1 MDDQRAQRGAGAPY
15 NEATGTEL
23 FKGCIDRRRDRSCKG
38 DPSGTLSLTAHYWAL
53 YGSADPASLIWG
65 ACWHPVVAGTGDFA
79 GAQGVV
85 MFVDS
90 PTPRGVETDYIGT
103 LTLAGARASSSRVA
117 KASGAYRDPA
127 AERSGGRGG
136 ARRRGRGR
144 EAAPWRPTSP
154 QAITSAPPAPPPIR
168 LAAARRPGAVTPR
181 PRSTHQWLRTMPR
194 SHTFRV
200 AHRGLPA
207 YSQALEVIHRE
218 AVLRDR
224 CTGF

>member
-1 MDDQRAQRGAGAPY
+1 MRATRRVAALLAGAVATVALTGGAAEAATHRVAGKLVAVNVDAAGAGEYKIRGGLRGTWTINELNAVPGAPY

-90 PTPRGVETDYIGT
+90 PTPRGVETNYIGT

-117 KASGAYRDPA
+117 KASGAVP
-127 AERSGGRGG
+127 
-136 ARRRGRGR
+136 
-144 EAAPWRPTSP
+144 
-154 QAITSAPPAPPPIR
+154 
-168 LAAARRPGAVTPR
+168 RPG
-181 PRSTHQWLRTMPR
+181 
-194 SHTFRV
+194 
-200 AHRGLPA
+200 
-207 YSQALEVIHRE
+207 
-218 AVLRDR
+218 
-224 CTGF
+224 C